1 MAALL
6 FIIGAIVVQSAF
18 LCKWST
24 VMNLADLRKEYTQ
37 RGLSEADADPDPIVQ
52 FMRWFDEAVAAGLI
66 EPNAMTLATI
76 DPDGRPSARMVLL
89 KGVDERGFVF
99 FTNYESRKG
108 QAMAVHPA
116 VALVFYWPELER
128 QVRIEGYAEKVSDE
142 EADSYYATRP
152 RDSRIGAWAS
162 PQSRPIADR
171 AELEQRVAEI
181 AARFADQ
188 DPPRPPFWG
197 GYRVIPDRIEF
208 WQGRPSR
215 LHDRLCYTR
224 HDDGW
229 QRERLA
235 P

>member
-1 MAALL
+1 
-6 FIIGAIVVQSAF
+6 
-18 LCKWST
+18 
-24 VMNLADLRKEYTQ
+24 
-37 RGLSEADADPDPIVQ
+37 
-52 FMRWFDEAVAAGLI
+52 
-66 EPNAMTLATI
+66 
-76 DPDGRPSARMVLL
+76 
-89 KGVDERGFVF
+89 
-99 FTNYESRKG
+99 
-108 QAMAVHPA
+108 MAVHPA

-142 EADSYYATRP
+142 EADAYYATRP

-171 AELEQRVAEI
+171 AVLEQRVAEI

-188 DPPRPPFWG
+188 DPPRPPVWG
-197 GYRVIPDRIEF
+197 GYRVIPERIEF

-224 HDDGW
+224 RDDGW

>member
-1 MAALL
+1 
-6 FIIGAIVVQSAF
+6 
-18 LCKWST
+18 
-24 VMNLADLRKEYTQ
+24 MNLAELRKEYTQ
-37 RGLSEADADPDPIVQ
+37 RGLSESEADADPIAQ
-52 FMRWFDEAVAAGLI
+52 FTRWLREAAEAGLI

-108 QAMAVHPA
+108 RALAAHPA

-128 QVRIEGYAEKVSDE
+128 QVRVEGYAEPISVEESD
-142 EADSYYATRP
+142 AYYATRP
-152 RDSRIGAWAS
+152 LESRIGAWAS
-162 PQSRPIADR
+162 PQSRPIANR
-171 AELEQRVAEI
+171 AELEQRIAEVT
-181 AARFADQ
+181 ARFAGQ
-188 DPPRPPFWG
+188 EPPRPPFWG
-197 GYRVIPDRIEF
+197 GYRVCPDRIEF

-224 HDDGW
+224 TAAGW
-229 QRERLA
+229 RRERLA